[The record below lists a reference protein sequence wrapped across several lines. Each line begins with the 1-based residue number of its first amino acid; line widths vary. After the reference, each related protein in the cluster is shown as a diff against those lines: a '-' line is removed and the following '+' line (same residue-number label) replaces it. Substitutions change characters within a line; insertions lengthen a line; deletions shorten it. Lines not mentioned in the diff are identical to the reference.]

1 MTKVLIVLTN
11 HEKFE
16 TINRAA
22 GLWLSEATHFNKV
35 MKDHNIAVDY
45 VSPQGGY
52 VPVDPG
58 SLAPDQLDD
67 INNEFY
73 SDAEFRNQAL
83 GHSLKPADITAS
95 DYDAIYFA
103 GGHGT
108 VWDFPNNQEL
118 GTIAKQIYDN
128 GGIISAVCHGVVGL
142 LSIEN
147 ADGTKF
153 INGKNLTG
161 FTNEEEDI
169 NQLTNDVPFLAEDAL
184 KAAGAHH
191 TKSDPYTKHV
201 IVDGRL
207 ITGQNP
213 QSAKG
218 VGEALIDAL
227 H

>member
-83 GHSLKPADITAS
+83 GTHL
-95 DYDAIYFA
+95 
-103 GGHGT
+103 
-108 VWDFPNNQEL
+108 
-118 GTIAKQIYDN
+118 
-128 GGIISAVCHGVVGL
+128 
-142 LSIEN
+142 
-147 ADGTKF
+147 
-153 INGKNLTG
+153 
-161 FTNEEEDI
+161 
-169 NQLTNDVPFLAEDAL
+169 NQLTSQLVTMMQFTSLAAMGPFGIFPTIKNSA
-184 KAAGAHH
+184 
-191 TKSDPYTKHV
+191 
-201 IVDGRL
+201 
-207 ITGQNP
+207 
-213 QSAKG
+213 QSPNRFMIMVASFLPFAT
-218 VGEALIDAL
+218 E
-227 H
+227 